1 MKLLIPQIPN
11 WKDPTLQGICA
22 YVNTL
27 SRNNL
32 ISGLLSM
39 TNGFVKLFLRVFL
52 LSGIKL
58 ATIIE
63 IDIIASSLSKYLIKS
78 KF

>member
-1 MKLLIPQIPN
+1 
-11 WKDPTLQGICA
+11 
-22 YVNTL
+22 
-27 SRNNL
+27 
-32 ISGLLSM
+32 M

-52 LSGIKL
+52 LSRIKL
-58 ATIIE
+58 AAIIE